1 MNEKMRGLL
10 LSVVFA
16 DLLKL
21 SMGSSLV
28 SVPPNVLQKQYN
40 NIHEIYICEYQIDV
54 FNSFFRSIFK
64 YKFVCLFLTICQ

>member
-1 MNEKMRGLL
+1 MSNHVEMNEKMRGLL

-28 SVPPNVLQKQYN
+28 SVPPNVLRKQYN
-40 NIHEIYICEYQIDV
+40 NIHEIYM
-54 FNSFFRSIFK
+54 
-64 YKFVCLFLTICQ
+64 